1 MGMQNGQ
8 LLKDLNPIS
17 WAKHTLLPFLSL
29 PKPPALSTSFSR
41 TVVLDRHRLTCH
53 VLHYC
58 ITFNNF
64 FKFKDVFRNVSLFLQ
79 FTLYSLMF
87 SSSKK
92 VEYNKRIASTRLII
106 LLF

>member
-8 LLKDLNPIS
+8 LLQDLNPIS

-41 TVVLDRHRLTCH
+41 PELLDRHRHRLTCH
-53 VLHYC
+53 VSQYC
-58 ITFNNF
+58 ITYNNF

-87 SSSKK
+87 L
-92 VEYNKRIASTRLII
+92 VRKRSNITKELEVRV
-106 LLF
+106 